1 MVKKNPIIIV
11 GHYGSGKTE
20 FAANLALLLKQ
31 EMAEDITVADLDI
44 VNPYFRI
51 REMTQRWADQGIRI
65 LSSNYET
72 DYYLDMPAL
81 AASVQT
87 CFELGGPISIID
99 VGGDPVGAT
108 VLSRYSACTS
118 MDQYEMWMVVN
129 ANRPQTAS
137 VEQVLSFMTAI
148 QQASRLTI
156 TGFVHNTH
164 LLQETTVEDILRGD
178 ALIRQVS
185 LQTGLPVVYTM
196 IPETLRAQ
204 TDGINLAGPALYMRP
219 TVRPDWL

>member
-1 MVKKNPIIIV
+1 MVKKSPIIIV

-20 FAANLALLLKQ
+20 FVANLALLLKR
-31 EMAEDITVADLDI
+31 ETAEEITVADLDI

-51 REMTQRWADQGIRI
+51 REMTQTWVDQGIRI

-87 CFELGGPISIID
+87 CFEPGGPISIID
-99 VGGDPVGAT
+99 VGGDPAGAT
-108 VLSRYSACTS
+108 VLSRYSAHLPLG
-118 MDQYEMWMVVN
+118 QYEMWMVVN

-137 VEQVLSFMTAI
+137 VEHICSCMTVI
-148 QQASRLTI
+148 QQASRLTV
-156 TGFVHNTH
+156 TGLVHNTH
-164 LLQETTVEDILRGD
+164 LLQETAVEDILRGD

-185 LQTGLPVVYTM
+185 QQTGLPVVYTM
-196 IPETLRAQ
+196 IPETLRTQ
-204 TDGINLAGPALYMRP
+204 TYGIDLAGPPFYMRP
-219 TVRPDWL
+219 IVRPDWL